1 MICGVL
7 DLIAGE
13 DRDYTDI
20 AYIQIQPYTALQTP
34 YQIHI

>member
-13 DRDYTDI
+13 DRDYADI
-20 AYIQIQPYTALQTP
+20 AYIQIQLYTVL
-34 YQIHI
+34 